1 MVTPTHFESVILD
14 ASQLSCLFSICG
26 VASYVDGIGTD
37 HITSSACTCIGIPQA
52 DKQADIP
59 NAGEVPG
66 DLFLCSIS
74 INTECL
80 NKTLLIC

>member
-1 MVTPTHFESVILD
+1 MVTPTHFESVVLD
-14 ASQLSCLFSICG
+14 ASQLSCLFSIYG
-26 VASYVDGIGTD
+26 VDSYVDGIGTD
-37 HITSSACTCIGIPQA
+37 HITSLACTYIGIPQTYE
-52 DKQADIP
+52 QADIP
-59 NAGEVPG
+59 NAGDVPG